1 MCQAQCSSY
10 YVHHLTQSS
19 RQENKT
25 GITMISIPTSLIRRL
40 SLEKISQSLAKG
52 HENNKQWG

>member
-25 GITMISIPTSLIRRL
+25 GITMISIPTSLMRRL